1 MTSAEG
7 TVQTVIGLESHL
19 LQAEKDAA
27 SWAASFFLRV
37 LKAQATA
44 GWNVGTREEES
55 WGW

>member
-1 MTSAEG
+1 M
-7 TVQTVIGLESHL
+7 QTVIGLESHL